1 MNKHRDHT
9 NRAEQYLK
17 PGTFDVCSI
26 LCGKAMEIVLK
37 DLAQRYRD
45 ESGPDERDALRREL
59 VALKRAELSRL
70 TGGELVALVE
80 KSNILNF
87 LIAKHGILLGDKRLP
102 DLKAMV
108 TIRNRATHIASE
120 DFESEKAE
128 AYIMFGNLLRLIA
141 VAEAV
146 PVSPLVEP
154 LVTPRKAWG
163 AETNKL
169 RTGSNEATAG
179 KVQPAEDGLVL
190 FQNKASGKYF
200 LFLGEEASGR
210 ILLVTP
216 TGQIKALESALF
228 REGPDVAES
237 FAVSSNYVCAEQVR
251 RYHEYMDT
259 DGRESPIKGPSKRIV
274 SVLPGSSRT
283 KNDGSKAPKTD
294 LVELI
299 KVGLLRNR
307 QKLAFRSGNKELQQY
322 SAVLSGATL
331 TWDGQEYSMSKL
343 AGIALKSIGL
353 SGDAVRGPSFW
364 YTEDGTSVKEL
375 WERYLRNSK

>member
-59 VALKRAELSRL
+59 LALKRADLSRL
-70 TGGELVALVE
+70 TGGELVALFE

-87 LIAKHGILLGDKRLP
+87 LITKHEIFLGDKRLP

-141 VAEAV
+141 VAEIIPA
-146 PVSPLVEP
+146 SPLVEP
-154 LVTPRKAWG
+154 LVTPRRVWRS
-163 AETNKL
+163 ETDKP
-169 RTGSNEATAG
+169 RPGSNERTAQ
-179 KVQPAEDGLVL
+179 KQPAEDRFIL
-190 FQNKASGKYF
+190 FQNKVSGKYF
-200 LFLGEEASGR
+200 LFLEEEVSGR

-216 TGQIKALESALF
+216 MGQIKALESALF
-228 REGPDVAES
+228 REGPDVEES

-251 RYHEYMDT
+251 TYHEYMDT
-259 DGRESPIKGPSKRIV
+259 DGRESPIRRPSKRIA
-274 SVLPGSSRT
+274 SVLPGSSRM
-283 KNDGSKAPKTD
+283 KNNGSKAPKTD
-294 LVELI
+294 LV
-299 KVGLLRNR
+299 V
-307 QKLAFRSGNKELQQY
+307 
-322 SAVLSGATL
+322 VT
-331 TWDGQEYSMSKL
+331 
-343 AGIALKSIGL
+343 KS
-353 SGDAVRGPSFW
+353 DF
-364 YTEDGTSVKEL
+364 
-375 WERYLRNSK
+375 